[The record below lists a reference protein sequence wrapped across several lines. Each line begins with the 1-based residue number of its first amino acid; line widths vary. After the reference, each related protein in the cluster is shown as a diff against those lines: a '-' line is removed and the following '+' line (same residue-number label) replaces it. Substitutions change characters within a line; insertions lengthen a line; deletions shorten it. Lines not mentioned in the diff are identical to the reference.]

1 MYITRTWYNTNT
13 QSVLIFQR
21 MAMVPVHWPK
31 YPLPSHEIEAQNH
44 MSFGSCEL
52 TLIFQP
58 FLGLKYISCPRK
70 LVDMFPN

>member
-44 MSFGSCEL
+44 VIWL
-52 TLIFQP
+52 L
-58 FLGLKYISCPRK
+58 
-70 LVDMFPN
+70 